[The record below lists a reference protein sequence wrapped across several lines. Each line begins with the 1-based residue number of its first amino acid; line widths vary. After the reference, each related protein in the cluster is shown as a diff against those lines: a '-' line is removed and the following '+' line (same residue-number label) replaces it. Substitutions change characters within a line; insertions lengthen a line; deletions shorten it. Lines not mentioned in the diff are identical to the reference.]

1 MLDRRICA
9 MRSFD
14 NCSPVCDL
22 RRFPRTPIISTGGG
36 PSAAGAGVAAATGAA
51 LELAAALLVLL
62 ASILLVEL

>member
-1 MLDRRICA
+1 MLDRRIWA

-36 PSAAGAGVAAATGAA
+36 PSVAGAGVAATAGVA

-62 ASILLVEL
+62 GSILIEL